1 MVPPRV
7 DVVLAGALLLV
18 SLLQVLWVQ
27 PVRSPWLGDALWFG
41 PLLAVVSVAPLA
53 WRRVRPVTAA
63 LVASSLGWVPTD
75 AFLFVGYLCVVLLF
89 FAVGRYGDSRRGRL
103 TACAVGLLSGTTSF
117 LTIEHEQGGLT
128 RLIFEAD
135 IQQGV
140 AGLPVPAAELLLAIL
155 GFYLLVLVSYALGRY
170 LAAEDRRADLRVAA
184 ERETARC
191 DAVLGERERIV
202 RELHDVV
209 GHEVTLMSIQSEAA
223 AQALELA
230 PERAAA
236 PVDAVRETARRA
248 SRELRAILD
257 LLGEGDL
264 PVAPEAR
271 GLEEL
276 AERAARLGIAN
287 RLVVTGEPWADA
299 PSHWLAVNRIVQECL
314 TNAGKHAP
322 GEQVDLAVDW
332 SEEGVQVQATN
343 STPTTVDD
351 DWGRGLTG
359 MAERA
364 RHLGGTFD
372 VVLADGHFDVRAWLP
387 ASGEVGS

>member
-1 MVPPRV
+1 MAGAPRA
-7 DVVLAGALLLV
+7 DVLLAGTLLLI

-27 PVRSPWLGDALWFG
+27 PVRSPWLGDAVWFG

-53 WRRVRPVTAA
+53 WRRARPVTAA
-63 LVASSLGWVPTD
+63 LVASSLWWVPTD
-75 AFLFVGYLCVVLLF
+75 SFLVVGYLCAVLLF
-89 FAVGRYGDSRRGRL
+89 FAVGRYAHSGRL
-103 TACAVGLLSGTTSF
+103 TACALGLLSGTASF

-128 RLIFEAD
+128 PLIFESD

-140 AGLPVPAAELLLAIL
+140 AGLPVPAAELLLGIL
-155 GFYLLVLVSYALGRY
+155 GFWLLVLVSYAVGRY
-170 LAAEDRRADLRVAA
+170 LAGEDRRADLRVAA
-184 ERETARC
+184 ERETARR
-191 DAVLGERERIV
+191 DAVVEERERIV

-236 PVDAVRETARRA
+236 PVSAVRETARRA

-276 AERAARLGIAN
+276 ADRAARLGIAN
-287 RLVVTGEPWADA
+287 RLTLTGDPWTDA

-322 GEQVDLAVDW
+322 GETVDLAVDW
-332 SEEGVQVQATN
+332 SEEGVLVRAAN
-343 STPTTVDD
+343 TVPSAADD

-364 RHLGGTFD
+364 RHLGGTLS
-372 VVLADGHFDVRAWLP
+372 VVLAHGRFEVRAWLP
-387 ASGEVGS
+387 ASGESGS